1 MSGRECGREGQAK
14 DSERTSW
21 RTDGGRVDRPA
32 LAAESSTIPDLT
44 PWLATRATVR
54 EFDPDAEIPN
64 EAVRELVDAGRK
76 APTSG
81 TAQMYSFVWIRDP
94 ATRERIHELCNR
106 GTKQIEEASHFLLV
120 CIDLRRTRQLLEHRD
135 REFRITPVMGLLE
148 GAIDASLA
156 AMGTMT
162 AAESRGYGVCPIGN
176 ILNGLPRVAEAA
188 GVPEGVLPIF
198 GLCIGVPRHDEATE
212 NAPRVPLD
220 AVLHED
226 GYSDPSEELLE
237 ACHDA
242 MDEMYG
248 DSVYGDS
255 TREWHETLERYWGP
269 EGFMNRREGTLLA
282 ALRQQGFFAARGV
295 HEPADEEAE

>member
-1 MSGRECGREGQAK
+1 MSDTEG
-14 DSERTSW
+14 ERKS
-21 RTDGGRVDRPA
+21 RPA
-32 LAAESSTIPDLT
+32 LAAESGSSVPDLT
-44 PWLATRATVR
+44 SWLAHRATVR
-54 EFDPDAEIPN
+54 EFDPDAEISDA
-64 EAVRELVDAGRK
+64 AVRELVDAGRK

-81 TAQMYSFVWIRDP
+81 TTQMYSFLWIRDP
-94 ATRERIHELCNR
+94 ETRERIHHLCDR
-106 GTKQIEEASHFLLV
+106 GTEQIEEASHFLLV
-120 CIDLRRTRQLLEHRD
+120 CIDLRRIQKLLEHHD
-135 REFRITPVMGLLE
+135 REFRISPTMGLLE
-148 GAIDASLA
+148 GSIDASLA

-176 ILNGLPRVAEAA
+176 ILNGLPDVAEAV
-188 GVPEGVLPIF
+188 GVPVGVLPIF

-226 GYSDPSEELLE
+226 GYEEPEEDLLGG
-237 ACHDA
+237 CHDA

-255 TREWHETLERYWGP
+255 TREWSGTLERYWGP

-282 ALRQQGFFAARGV
+282 ALRQQGFFTSRGID
-295 HEPADEEAE
+295 EPVDDRYDDLADDPEETKP